1 MNCLIILGFICLI
14 FVLASIPVIILEY
27 KEKIDTERYIRRK
40 NFLKT
45 HTNYFEHGGKL
56 CKKQQMRARRLMAG
70 HTTFNREHGGSSPLG
85 RTKTDKIRKSSFPFG
100 AL

>member
-14 FVLASIPVIILEY
+14 FLVASIPVIILEY

-56 CKKQQMRARRLMAG
+56 CKKQQMRARHQMAWY
-70 HTTFNREHGGSSPLG
+70 TTFNRGYVGSSPIG
-85 RTKTDKIRKSSFPFG
+85 RTKTDKIR
-100 AL
+100 